1 MMSPMCQYSAPDGF
15 ATDWHLVHLG
25 SRAVGGMGLICV
37 EATAVSPEGRISD
50 QDLGIWS
57 DDHIEGLKR
66 ITTFIREQGATS
78 MIQLAHSGRKGSKTR
93 PWEGDTQLHAT
104 QEGGWTTIAPSAICW
119 DDQAPVPQ
127 EMSREQIEQMVN
139 HFQKAAERALQAG
152 FDAIE
157 LHAAHGYLLHEFL
170 SPITNHRTDEYGGS
184 FENRIRFLLQVTRA
198 VRKVW
203 PENLPLFVRLSVTD
217 AMEWKNID
225 SWTLDKSI
233 DLARLL
239 KEEGVDVIDCSSG
252 GLTPEQQIFGGAG
265 YQTPYA
271 TQIREKAEIPT
282 IAVGLITEA
291 AQADHILRT
300 GQADLVAIGRELMR
314 DPYFAL
320 HAAESVRMD
329 ADWPPQYLR
338 GKP

>member
-1 MMSPMCQYSAPDGF
+1 MMSPMCQYSAEDGF

-37 EATAVSPEGRISD
+37 EATAVSPEGRISA

-57 DDHIEGLKR
+57 DDHIEGLQR
-66 ITTFIREQGATS
+66 ITTFIREQGAAS

-93 PWEGDTQLHAT
+93 PWEGDTQLHASE
-104 QEGGWTTIAPSAICW
+104 EGGWVTLAPSSLPW
-119 DDQAPVPQ
+119 SEQDPVPQ
-127 EMSREQIEQMVN
+127 EMSREQIEQLVI

-170 SPITNHRTDEYGGS
+170 SPITNLRTDEYGGS
-184 FENRIRFLLQVTRA
+184 FENRSRFLLDVTRA
-198 VRKVW
+198 VRRVW
-203 PENLPLFVRLSVTD
+203 PDHLPLFVRLSVTD
-217 AMEWKNID
+217 AMEWKNVE
-225 SWTLDKSI
+225 SWTLEQSME
-233 DLARLL
+233 LARLL
-239 KEEGVDVIDCSSG
+239 KSEGVDVIDCSSG
-252 GLTPEQQIFGGAG
+252 GLTPEQKITGGAG

-271 TQIREKAEIPT
+271 AQLREQAEIPT
-282 IAVGLITEA
+282 VAVGLITEA

-320 HAAESVRMD
+320 HAAESVKMS
-329 ADWPPQYLR
+329 ADWPSQYLR
-338 GKP
+338 AKP

>member
-1 MMSPMCQYSAPDGF
+1 MMSPMCQYSAHDGF

-25 SRAVGGMGLICV
+25 SRAVGGIGLICV
-37 EATAVSPEGRISD
+37 EASAVSPEGRISA

-66 ITTFIREQGATS
+66 ITSFIAEQGAAS
-78 MIQLAHSGRKGSKTR
+78 MIQLAHSGRKGSKNR
-93 PWEGDTQLHAT
+93 PWEGDKQLRAAE
-104 QEGGWTTIAPSAICW
+104 EGGWTTLAPSALAW
-119 DDQAPVPQ
+119 SEEDPVPQ
-127 EMSREQIEQMVN
+127 EMSREQIGQVVKQ
-139 HFQKAAERALQAG
+139 FQKAAERAQKAG

-184 FENRIRFLLQVTRA
+184 FENRIRFLLEVTKA
-198 VRKVW
+198 VREVW
-203 PENLPLFVRLSVTD
+203 PDHLPLFVRLSVTD
-217 AMEWKNID
+217 AMEWKNVE
-225 SWTLDKSI
+225 SWTVEQSI
-233 DLARLL
+233 ELARLL
-239 KEEGVDVIDCSSG
+239 KDEGVDVIDCSSG
-252 GLTPEQQIFGGAG
+252 GLTPEQQITGGSG

-271 TQIREKAEIPT
+271 AQLREQAGIPT

-291 AQADHILRT
+291 AQADHILRS

-320 HAAESVRMD
+320 HAAETIRM
-329 ADWPPQYLR
+329 AAEWPMQYLR
-338 GKP
+338 AKP